1 VHKNEESDGMLR
13 QEGVVIEQLQSYLT
27 EMNEV
32 ITSQQKQFDEKIR
45 RLSAGATMEVE
56 NLLAKLGEAQRE
68 KN

>member
-1 VHKNEESDGMLR
+1 MHQNEESDGMLR